1 MADNTTEQR
10 NTIAQAPMSAKQIKD
25 KYKNLVAQYPVDQ
38 AGKVQY
44 RTLSNE
50 CLAASAKAIGLAGL
64 LAYWSAYD
72 LVQESYIVPRITPL
86 WIAKSLGYAKSQ
98 ATRHTDQIQE
108 LLNELVEW
116 QQIQIDQDN
125 QTDTQT
131 ITIAKDHDRLN
142 SYAKIYAPTIST
154 ILAQSKG
161 MATLYRVAI
170 YVAIRSITY
179 EIGPLNTPVYAYPP
193 SYLAEQLGMATSTVQ
208 HHLAWLRDHG
218 AICYYQCV
226 MANVY
231 HTVKYI
237 YADPVNVAALVPYII
252 DHIDTEPNSKPT
264 RRTRYRQGGG
274 LI

>member
-1 MADNTTEQR
+1 MANNTTKQHD
-10 NTIAQAPMSAKQIKD
+10 TIALAPMSAKQIKD
-25 KYKNLVAQYPVDQ
+25 KYSDLVAQYPVNQ

-50 CLAASAKAIGLAGL
+50 CLFASAKAIGLAGL

-72 LVQESYIVPRITPL
+72 LVNESYTVPRITPL
-86 WIAKSLGYAKSQ
+86 WIAKRLGYVKSQ
-98 ATRHTDQIQE
+98 ASRHVDKIQE
-108 LLNELVEW
+108 LLDELAEW
-116 QQIQIDQDN
+116 DQIEIDKDK

-142 SYAKIYAPTIST
+142 SFAKIYAPTIST

-161 MATLYRVAI
+161 MTTLYRVAI

-179 EIGPLNTPVYAYPP
+179 EVGPLNTPVYAYPP

-208 HHLAWLRDHG
+208 KHLAWLRDHG
-218 AICYYQCV
+218 ALCYYQCV
-226 MANVY
+226 MANMY

-237 YADPVNVAALVPYII
+237 YSDPVNVGALVPYII
-252 DHIDTEPNSKPT
+252 DHIDTEHNSKPT
-264 RRTRYRQGGG
+264 RRTRY
-274 LI
+274 ISKVVA

>member
-1 MADNTTEQR
+1 MANNTTKQSD
-10 NTIAQAPMSAKQIKD
+10 TIALAPMSAKQIRD
-25 KYKNLVAQYPVDQ
+25 KYRDLAAQYPVDQ

-50 CLAASAKAIGLAGL
+50 CLFASAKAIGLAGL

-72 LVQESYIVPRITPL
+72 LVKECYIVPRITPL
-86 WIAKSLGYAKSQ
+86 WIAKRLGYAKSQ
-98 ATRHTDQIQE
+98 ASRHVDQIQE

-142 SYAKIYAPTIST
+142 SYSKIYASTIST
-154 ILAQSKG
+154 ILAESKG

-237 YADPVNVAALVPYII
+237 YADPVNVAQLAPYIL
-252 DHIDTEPNSKPT
+252 DHIDPEPSSKPT
-264 RRTRYRQGGG
+264 RRTRY
-274 LI
+274 IAKVVA

>member
-1 MADNTTEQR
+1 MADNTTKQHD
-10 NTIAQAPMSAKQIKD
+10 TIAKEPMTAKAIKN
-25 KYKNLVAQYPVDQ
+25 KYKDLVAQYPVNQ

-50 CLAASAKAIGLAGL
+50 CLFASAKAVGLAGL

-72 LVQESYIVPRITPL
+72 LVQESYTVPRITPL
-86 WIAKSLGYAKSQ
+86 WIAKRLGYAKTQ
-98 ATRHTDQIQE
+98 ASRHTDQIQE
-108 LLNELVEW
+108 LLDELAEW
-116 QQIQIDQDN
+116 EQIQIDQDE

-142 SYAKIYAPTIST
+142 SFAKIYAPTIQT

-161 MATLYRVAI
+161 MTTLFRVAI

-179 EIGPLNTPVYAYPP
+179 EVGPLNTPVYAYPP

-208 HHLAWLRDHG
+208 KHLAWLRDHG

-237 YADPVNVAALVPYII
+237 YSDPVNVAQLVPYIL
-252 DHIDTEPNSKPT
+252 DHIDPEPNSKPT
-264 RRTRYRQGGG
+264 RRTRY
-274 LI
+274 IAKVVA

>member
-1 MADNTTEQR
+1 MTDNTTKQS
-10 NTIAQAPMSAKQIKD
+10 NTIALAPMSAKQIKD
-25 KYKNLVAQYPVDQ
+25 KYSDLVAQYPVDK

-72 LVQESYIVPRITPL
+72 LAQESYIVPRITPL
-86 WIAKSLGYAKSQ
+86 WIAKRLGYVKSQ
-98 ATRHTDQIQE
+98 ASRHTERIQE
-108 LLNELVEW
+108 LLDELAEW
-116 QQIQIDQDN
+116 QQIEIDQDD

-142 SYAKIYAPTIST
+142 SFSKIYAPTIST

-161 MATLYRVAI
+161 MTTLYRVAI

-179 EIGPLNTPVYAYPP
+179 EVGPLNTPVYAYPP

-208 HHLAWLRDHG
+208 KHLAWLRDHG
-218 AICYYQCV
+218 ALCYYQCV
-226 MANVY
+226 MANMY

-237 YADPVNVAALVPYII
+237 YSDPVNVGALVPYII
-252 DHIDTEPNSKPT
+252 DHIDPEQTSKPT
-264 RRTRYRQGGG
+264 RRTRY
-274 LI
+274 ISKVVA

>member
-1 MADNTTEQR
+1 MADNTTKQHD
-10 NTIAQAPMSAKQIKD
+10 TIALAPMSAKQIRD
-25 KYKNLVAQYPVDQ
+25 KYKSLVDQYPVNQ

-64 LAYWSAYD
+64 LAYWSAFD
-72 LVQESYIVPRITPL
+72 LVKESYIVPRITPL
-86 WIAKSLGYAKSQ
+86 WIAKRLGYVKSQ
-98 ATRHTDQIQE
+98 ASRHVDKIQE
-108 LLNELVEW
+108 LLDELAEW
-116 QQIQIDQDN
+116 DQIQIDQDD

-142 SYAKIYAPTIST
+142 SFSKIYAPTIST
-154 ILAQSKG
+154 ILAESKG
-161 MATLYRVAI
+161 MTTLYRVAI

-179 EIGPLNTPVYAYPP
+179 EVGPLNTPVYAYPP

-208 HHLAWLRDHG
+208 KHLAWLRDHG
-218 AICYYQCV
+218 ALCYYQCV

-237 YADPVNVAALVPYII
+237 YSDPVNVGALVPYII
-252 DHIDTEPNSKPT
+252 DHIDPEQTSKPT
-264 RRTRYRQGGG
+264 RRTRY
-274 LI
+274 IAKVVA